1 MARIITLTGPSQS
14 GKSTAI
20 DYFLSI
26 KKKGYKPVCIPKYTT
41 REARD
46 DDKER
51 EVLYCDVLPDFCDLV
66 YQQYD
71 NRYGLALNF
80 IEQNLI
86 DGITSIIVI
95 NDVRTISE
103 VKRIFGP
110 LCNSVFVFR
119 KSPTYESFKKEADKR
134 GVADENVIIKRL
146 KKAEAIYRIYI
157 ENIHLF
163 DNVIINAF
171 KKLELKKQ
179 VKAIIE
185 YLDNINLYYMN
196 NDI

>member
-26 KKKGYKPVCIPKYTT
+26 KRKGYNPECIAKYTT
-41 REARD
+41 REPRE
-46 DDKER
+46 DDKSR
-51 EVLYCDVLPDFCDLV
+51 EVIYCDALPSSCDLV

-71 NRYGLALNF
+71 NRYGLSLNS
-80 IEQNLI
+80 IQENLVN
-86 DGITSIIVI
+86 GITSIIVI

-110 LCNSVFVFR
+110 LCKSVFVFR
-119 KSPTYESFKKEADKR
+119 KSPNYKEFKDEADSR
-134 GVADENVIIKRL
+134 GVTNEKIITKRL

-171 KKLELKKQ
+171 NRTELKKQ
-179 VKAIIE
+179 IKSIISN
-185 YLDNINLYYMN
+185 LDNTNLIYMK
-196 NDI
+196 